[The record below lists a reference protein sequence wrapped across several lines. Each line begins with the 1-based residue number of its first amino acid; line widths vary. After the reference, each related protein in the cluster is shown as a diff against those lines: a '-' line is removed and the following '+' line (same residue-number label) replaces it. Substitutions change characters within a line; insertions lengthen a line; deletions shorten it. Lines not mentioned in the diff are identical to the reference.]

1 MAAIEFPH
9 KAVLRGE
16 SSLVKVSPKTRLPKD
31 DPVSRQPGSDQMP
44 PRADR
49 ELGHLD
55 VDQRLAHL
63 RTQFAPGDA
72 EKPKADAQPWN
83 VKSLLQNLVVR
94 RSVKSAAALAVAGM
108 VVWLPVQRL
117 FQTTSV
123 EAIVNART
131 LTLRA
136 PIDGIVS
143 AIPTSLAGRSC
154 SPASTRRENLSC

>member
-31 DPVSRQPGSDQMP
+31 DPVSRQPASDQMP

-63 RTQFAPGDA
+63 RKQFAPGDA
-72 EKPKADAQPWN
+72 EKTKADAQPWS
-83 VKSLLQNLVVR
+83 VKSLFQNLVVR
-94 RSVKSAAALAVAGM
+94 RSIKSAAALAVAGM

-136 PIDGIVS
+136 PIDGIV
-143 AIPTSLAGRSC
+143 
-154 SPASTRRENLSC
+154 